1 MRILLV
7 DDDTAVIQ
15 SLVAVLRAQPGHEVS
30 VAINGAKALENAAAL
45 GGIDLLIT
53 DVVMQPMDGFA
64 LRDELVRRFPQVRT
78 IFITGYDLNDYPEQT
93 ETHQLLTKPIE
104 PAALLAAI
112 QREGASAEP
121 ETNKQPEVPAQAR
134 AVPNPVPRGPV
145 PRVAAPM
152 PQPIAPGLPRPIPR
166 TQLTATATATA
177 RASGVP
183 PELGNAAPAGGIN
196 DGGIGPSVAA
206 LDPPPAIDTPLETS
220 PADAEESL
228 IGQTFGAYRI
238 LNQLGTGRWGAVY
251 AAVQISINRPV
262 GLKILASA
270 RQEDPATKAR
280 FIADA
285 RAKANVQHP
294 SILAVYEAGEA
305 DGRIF
310 YAHEYVDG
318 QNLAELQASGEKID
332 EPTVLKV
339 LRTVSEGLAYL
350 HTNTIP
356 HTPLEALNVF
366 LSKDGHP
373 RLANLATQHTHH
385 QLTPEQEIQ
394 TLGRIVLSVAQPVQQ
409 LSPGLRTLLSRLVQ
423 PLGPNAMNA
432 WGPVLQAIK
441 ALEPKV
447 VPIEAAKITAADRAA
462 IQAVEAARRQQKR
475 SLWMTV
481 GTMSITLAAVVWVV
495 WFYVFR
501 SNERMLEEQI
511 AIPAGDY
518 LVGPNAQVVHLEPF
532 WIDKY
537 EVTIGQ
543 YANFLAYLDR
553 HPTADQE
560 FNHDRQPR
568 HLSHRPADW
577 ETYYLRAKAGKPVHG
592 VPTDLNSPV
601 MMVSWWD
608 AYAYAKWRG
617 HDLPTEQQWEAAAR
631 GPKGYI
637 YPWGDEFD
645 PKKVN
650 SNADYNA
657 DDPGAKAKVDGY
669 NFWNP
674 VDAVRGDKSPFGVVG
689 MAGNVSE
696 WVGPWSPDNRPVVK
710 GGNFLSADVRLDKR
724 SREYDASRA
733 EEHIGFRTVSNQSSA
748 SPK

>member
-15 SLVAVLRAQPGHEVS
+15 SLVALLRAQPGHEVR
-30 VAINGAKALENAAAL
+30 VAINGEKALENAAAL
-45 GGIDLLIT
+45 GGLDLLIT
-53 DVVMQPMDGFA
+53 DVVMQPMDGFT
-64 LRDELVRRFPQVRT
+64 LRDEMVRRFPQVRT

-93 ETHQLLTKPIE
+93 QAHQLLTKPIE

-112 QREGASAEP
+112 EREGAAVRP
-121 ETNKQPEVPAQAR
+121 ETAMRPAAAVSR
-134 AVPNPVPRGPV
+134 TPGVPNVVPRGPV
-145 PRVAAPM
+145 PRAVATM
-152 PQPIAPGLPRPIPR
+152 PRALAAGLPRPVPGTKLASAPAARVPSTIPPPSGS
-166 TQLTATATATA
+166 AA
-177 RASGVP
+177 RA
-183 PELGNAAPAGGIN
+183 PEMDHGDLPVN
-196 DGGIGPSVAA
+196 VA
-206 LDPPPAIDTPLETS
+206 LDPPPASDTPAESS
-220 PADAEESL
+220 PADAEDSL

-238 LNQLGTGRWGAVY
+238 LSQLGNGRWGAVY

-262 GLKILASA
+262 GLKVLAAA
-270 RQEDPATKAR
+270 RQEDPAAKAR

-318 QNLAELQASGEKID
+318 QNLAELQASGQKID
-332 EPTVLKV
+332 ESTVLKL

-356 HTPLEALNVF
+356 HTPLEPANVF
-366 LSKDGHP
+366 LGHDGNP

-394 TLGRIVLSVAQPVQQ
+394 TLGRMVLSVAQPVQQ
-409 LSPGLRTLLSRLVQ
+409 LSPGLRTLFSRLVQ
-423 PLGPNAMNA
+423 SSGPNALNA
-432 WGPVLQAIK
+432 WGPVLQGIK
-441 ALEPKV
+441 ALEPKI
-447 VPIEAAKITAADRAA
+447 VPVEAAKITAADRAA

-481 GTMSITLAAVVWVV
+481 GTMTATLAAVVWVV

-501 SNERMLEEQI
+501 SNERMLEAQI
-511 AIPAGDY
+511 VIPAGDY
-518 LVGPNAQVVHLEPF
+518 IVGADAQVVHLDAF
-532 WIDKY
+532 SIDKY

-543 YANFLAYLDR
+543 YANFLAYLER

-560 FNHDRQPR
+560 LNHQRQPR

-577 ETYYLRAKAGKPVHG
+577 ETYYLRAKAGKPVHS

-601 MMVSWWD
+601 VMVTWWD

-617 HDLPTEQQWEAAAR
+617 RELPTEQQWEAAAR

-637 YPWGDEFD
+637 YPWGDQFD

-650 SNADYNA
+650 SNADYNR
-657 DDPGAKAKVDGY
+657 DDPGAKAGVDGY

-710 GGNFLSADVRLDKR
+710 GGNFMSADVRLDKR

-733 EEHIGFRTVSNQSSA
+733 EEHIGFRTVSNQPSA
-748 SPK
+748 PTK